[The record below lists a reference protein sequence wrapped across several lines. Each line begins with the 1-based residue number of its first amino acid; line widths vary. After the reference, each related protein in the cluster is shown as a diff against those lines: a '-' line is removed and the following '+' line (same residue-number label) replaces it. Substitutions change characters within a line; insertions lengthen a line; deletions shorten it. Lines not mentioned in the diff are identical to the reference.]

1 MIITSV
7 KLEDTKDLPLLYS
20 FGWNSAQQSGT
31 TFYRK
36 DVPFDGMY
44 EVWIRNIGFAPQ
56 PGTPYGAGTSSRI
69 CLMSDI
75 LQVPIMSGNTRVI
88 GGSTNQ
94 AYVLPQFNAIDINHL
109 IRMANCQAGRGF
121 HLGAIQIFGYI
132 NVRIAFPNNNTNPG
146 NFAFC
151 CIDLELRYLGR
162 EYNVENSW
170 KLPKYLP
177 ATPPI
182 SRQLILTT
190 KPSDP
195 RYLNIEVGL
204 VGKFRMKICAYYYVQ
219 AISGSAI
226 NALFAI
232 TSPCFR
238 VPYSQLNWRSP
249 MTLNVSTSQTI
260 LLGYNGNRRGGHMSA
275 TEVECDIYNR
285 MDIFYFDLVSNSFLS
300 ATDIDYTN
308 QLILFCEF
316 YPI

>member
-20 FGWNSAQQSGT
+20 FAWTPAQQSGT
-31 TFYRK
+31 TFYRQ

-44 EVWIRNIGFAPQ
+44 EVWIRNIITARTGTFYSATSGF
-56 PGTPYGAGTSSRI
+56 RN
-69 CLMSDI
+69 CLMSNV
-75 LQVPIMSGNTRVI
+75 LQVPIMNGGTRRI
-88 GGSTNQ
+88 GGTSGAQNYILSQYNT
-94 AYVLPQFNAIDINHL
+94 IDINQSC
-109 IRMANCQAGRGF
+109 RMGNGQADRGF
-121 HLGAIQIFGYI
+121 HLGAIHIPGFITARIVTPYDNVSPINSIF
-132 NVRIAFPNNNTNPG
+132 FS
-146 NFAFC
+146 
-151 CIDLELRYLGR
+151 IDLELRYLGR

-190 KPSDP
+190 NASDP
-195 RYLNIEVGL
+195 RLTNIEVGL
-204 VGKFRMKICAYYYVQ
+204 VGRFRMKICAYYYVQ
-219 AISGSAI
+219 ASSGSAI

-232 TSPCFR
+232 YSPCFK

-249 MTLNVSTSQTI
+249 MSNFMTCNQTV

-275 TEVECDIYNR
+275 TEVECEIYNK
-285 MDIFYFDLVSNSFLS
+285 MDILYFNL
-300 ATDIDYTN
+300 YTN
-308 QLILFCEF
+308 TFLISNVDFTNHLTLFCEF